1 MKAYLLSEKNGTV
14 QIGHRVY
21 CLGTS
26 EAFDADR
33 SGLQGKPHCEVKE
46 NTWSEA
52 REAYLRLI
60 KP

>member
-21 CLGTS
+21 CLGTG

-33 SGLQGKPHCEVKE
+33 SGLQGKPRCEVKE

-60 KP
+60 RL